1 MEEQSG
7 SKLINKTKSE
17 LFGIDIV
24 FEEFTRYLTLMND
37 FLTQQ
42 ALQFEK
48 ELPKYRKE
56 IDEISMREANK
67 DNPDIQRQYWGFL
80 DSQLCERQIE
90 LTITFQNN
98 FRGFFLTQVYSF
110 VETELRKICEYHHT
124 IKNNECSLDDI
135 KSDGDLEKIKK
146 YLKFILGATEYD
158 CFVKNDLQMIDDMRR
173 VRKTIVH
180 HQGLINDK
188 SPNWGLIRKL
198 AKRNLITLDNL
209 NYKKNEY
216 LILFN
221 GNIMI
226 MEFIETSKN
235 LFNTLLEDNIID
247 L

>member
-1 MEEQSG
+1 
-7 SKLINKTKSE
+7 
-17 LFGIDIV
+17 
-24 FEEFTRYLTLMND
+24 
-37 FLTQQ
+37 
-42 ALQFEK
+42 
-48 ELPKYRKE
+48 
-56 IDEISMREANK
+56 
-67 DNPDIQRQYWGFL
+67 
-80 DSQLCERQIE
+80 
-90 LTITFQNN
+90 
-98 FRGFFLTQVYSF
+98 
-110 VETELRKICEYHHT
+110 
-124 IKNNECSLDDI
+124 
-135 KSDGDLEKIKK
+135 
-146 YLKFILGATEYD
+146 LKFILGATEYD